1 MNNDATVAS
10 FDHNMSQS
18 NAHSSGGGKRILD
31 AVSALRH
38 RNYRLYWFGQ
48 IFSVL
53 AQNMEQVAQGWL
65 VLELTNSPLALGLT
79 GLAHAIP
86 AITLTLIGGA
96 VADRADR
103 RRIMIAAQ
111 SGTALMFLS
120 LSVLVLTGLAALW
133 HVMVLAFISGS
144 IRAFDRPSRMALLPQ
159 MVPREDIPNA
169 VAIGGTIWQLCR
181 LIGPAAA
188 GMLIYFFGVGPTYVF
203 CCLASLSAAGLWLGI
218 RTGQPALAA
227 SGGGLLRNMME
238 GINFIRTNELY
249 YTLMGMTFFNSVFGM
264 SYLILMPVFA
274 RDILQVGSQGFGFLQ
289 TAGGAGALIGT
300 LVVAAFS
307 DSRRLPVQAARGATL
322 FGALLLL
329 FAFSP
334 LYPLSLAL
342 AFLLGMV
349 SQFYITAINTVLQLN
364 LPEQLRGRV
373 MGVHGLTWDLMPVG
387 GMIAGTIAEFA
398 GAPAAVAVGAIF
410 VAGLGLW
417 VMPIAPRFS
426 AAERRQPNEAPVT
439 GGAGPLIRK

>member
-1 MNNDATVAS
+1 
-10 FDHNMSQS
+10 MSQA
-18 NAHSSGGGKRILD
+18 NLRTSGGGKRILE
-31 AVSALRH
+31 AISALRH

-48 IFSVL
+48 LFSVL
-53 AQNMEQVAQGWL
+53 AQNMEHVAQGWL
-65 VLELTNSPLALGLT
+65 VLELTNSPLALGVT

-86 AITLTLIGGA
+86 TITLTLVGGA
-96 VADRADR
+96 IADRADR
-103 RRIMIAAQ
+103 RRIMIASQ
-111 SGTALMFLS
+111 MGTALMFLIIA
-120 LSVLVLTGLAALW
+120 VLVFTGLAALW
-133 HVMVLAFISGS
+133 HVMLLAFISGS

-181 LIGPAAA
+181 LVGPAAA
-188 GMLIYFFGVGPTYVF
+188 GILIYLFGVGPTFVA
-203 CCLASLSAAGLWLGI
+203 CCLASLTAVGLWLAI
-218 RTGQPALAA
+218 RTVQPALAA
-227 SGGGLLRNMME
+227 AGGGLLKNMME
-238 GINFIRTNELY
+238 GVNFIRKNELY

-300 LVVAAFS
+300 LLVAVFS
-307 DSRRLPVQAARGATL
+307 DTRRLPLHAARGATL

-329 FAFSP
+329 FAFSR

-342 AFLLGMV
+342 AFVLGMV

-398 GAPAAVAVGAIF
+398 GAPTAVAVGAVF

-417 VMPIAPRFS
+417 VIPIAPRFS
-426 AAERRQPNEAPVT
+426 SAEQRRDTEAAATE
-439 GGAGPLIRK
+439 GPRPITQK

>member
-1 MNNDATVAS
+1 MNNGAS
-10 FDHNMSQS
+10 SRFLHNMSQA
-18 NAHSSGGGKRILD
+18 NAHSTGGGKRILE
-31 AVSALRH
+31 AISALRH

-48 IFSVL
+48 LFSVL
-53 AQNMEQVAQGWL
+53 AQNMEHVAQGWL
-65 VLELTNSPLALGLT
+65 VLELTNSPLALGVT

-86 AITLTLIGGA
+86 TITLTLVGGA
-96 VADRADR
+96 IADRADR
-103 RRIMIAAQ
+103 RRIMIASQ
-111 SGTALMFLS
+111 TGTALMFLT
-120 LSVLVLTGLAALW
+120 LAVLVLTGLAALW

-181 LIGPAAA
+181 LVGPAAA
-188 GMLIYFFGVGPTYVF
+188 GILIYLFGVGPTF
-203 CCLASLSAAGLWLGI
+203 IACCLASFTAVSLWLAI
-218 RTGQPALAA
+218 RAVQPALAA
-227 SGGGLLRNMME
+227 SGGGLLKNMME
-238 GINFIRTNELY
+238 GVNFIRKNELY

-300 LVVAAFS
+300 LLVATFS
-307 DSRRLPVQAARGATL
+307 DPRRLPLQAARGATL

-329 FAFSP
+329 FAFSR

-342 AFLLGMV
+342 AFVLGMV

-398 GAPAAVAVGAIF
+398 GAPAAVAVGAVF
-410 VAGLGLW
+410 VAGLGFW

-426 AAERRQPNEAPVT
+426 GIEQRQTND
-439 GGAGPLIRK
+439 GGTSEGARPLTHK

>member
-1 MNNDATVAS
+1 
-10 FDHNMSQS
+10 MSQA
-18 NAHSSGGGKRILD
+18 NAHSTGGGKRILE
-31 AVSALRH
+31 AISALRH

-48 IFSVL
+48 LFSVL
-53 AQNMEQVAQGWL
+53 AQNMEHVAQGWL
-65 VLELTNSPLALGLT
+65 VLELTNSPLALGVT
-79 GLAHAIP
+79 GLAHALP
-86 AITLTLIGGA
+86 TITLTLVGGA
-96 VADRADR
+96 IADRADR
-103 RRIMIAAQ
+103 RRIMIASQ
-111 SGTALMFLS
+111 TGTALMFLTIA
-120 LSVLVLTGLAALW
+120 VLVLTGLAALW

-181 LIGPAAA
+181 LVGPAAA
-188 GMLIYFFGVGPTYVF
+188 GILIYLFGVGPTF
-203 CCLASLSAAGLWLGI
+203 IACCLASFTAVSLWLSI
-218 RTGQPALAA
+218 HAVQPALAA
-227 SGGGLLRNMME
+227 SGGGLLKNMME
-238 GINFIRTNELY
+238 GVNFIRKNELY

-300 LVVAAFS
+300 LLVATFS
-307 DSRRLPVQAARGATL
+307 DPRRLPLQAARGATL

-329 FAFSP
+329 FAFSR

-342 AFLLGMV
+342 AFVLGMV

-398 GAPAAVAVGAIF
+398 GAPAAVAVGAVF

-426 AAERRQPNEAPVT
+426 GIEQRQTND
-439 GGAGPLIRK
+439 GGASEGARPLTHK

>member
-1 MNNDATVAS
+1 
-10 FDHNMSQS
+10 MSQA
-18 NAHSSGGGKRILD
+18 NTHSTGGRKRIFE
-31 AVSALRH
+31 AISALRH

-48 IFSVL
+48 LFSVL
-53 AQNMEQVAQGWL
+53 AQNMELVAQGWL
-65 VLELTNSPLALGLT
+65 VLELTNSPLALGVT

-86 AITLTLIGGA
+86 TITLTLIGGA
-96 VADRADR
+96 IADRADR

-111 SGTALMFLS
+111 SGTALMFLTIA
-120 LSVLVLTGLAALW
+120 LLVLTGRAALW

-169 VAIGGTIWQLCR
+169 VVIGGTIWQLCR
-181 LIGPAAA
+181 LVGPAAA
-188 GMLIYFFGVGPTYVF
+188 GMLIYLFGVGPTYVT
-203 CCLASLSAAGLWLGI
+203 CCLASLTAVSLWLGI

-227 SGGGLLRNMME
+227 SGGGLLRNMLE
-238 GINFIRTNELY
+238 GVNFIRTNELY

-300 LVVAAFS
+300 LLVAVFS
-307 DSRRLPVQAARGATL
+307 DTRRLPLQAARGATL
-322 FGALLLL
+322 FGALLLV
-329 FAFSP
+329 FAFSR

-342 AFLLGMV
+342 AFVLGMV

-364 LPEQLRGRV
+364 LPERLRGRV

-398 GAPAAVAVGAIF
+398 GAPTAVAVGAVF

-417 VMPIAPRFS
+417 VVPIAPRFS
-426 AAERRQPNEAPVT
+426 GVEHRETNEAPAAE
-439 GGAGPLIRK
+439 GARPLIQK

>member
-1 MNNDATVAS
+1 
-10 FDHNMSQS
+10 MSQA
-18 NAHSSGGGKRILD
+18 NANSAGGRKRILE
-31 AVSALRH
+31 ALSALRH

-48 IFSVL
+48 LFSVL
-53 AQNMEQVAQGWL
+53 AQNMEHVAQGWL
-65 VLELTNSPLALGLT
+65 VLELTNSPLALGVT

-86 AITLTLIGGA
+86 TITLTLVGGA
-96 VADRADR
+96 IADRADR
-103 RRIMIAAQ
+103 RRIMIASQ
-111 SGTALMFLS
+111 TGTALIFLTIA
-120 LSVLVLTGLAALW
+120 VLVLTGRAALW
-133 HVMVLAFISGS
+133 HVMVLAFVSGS

-188 GMLIYFFGVGPTYVF
+188 GILIFLSGVGPTF
-203 CCLASLSAAGLWLGI
+203 IACCLASLTAVALWLAI
-218 RTGQPALAA
+218 RTVQPAIAA
-227 SGGGLLRNMME
+227 SGGGLLKNMME
-238 GINFIRTNELY
+238 GVNFIRKNELY

-300 LVVAAFS
+300 LSVAAFS
-307 DSRRLPVQAARGATL
+307 DTRRLPLQAARGATL
-322 FGALLLL
+322 FGALLLM
-329 FAFSP
+329 FAFSR
-334 LYPLSLAL
+334 LYPASLAL
-342 AFLLGMV
+342 AFVLGIV

-398 GAPAAVAVGAIF
+398 GAPTAVGVGAVF

-417 VMPIAPRFS
+417 VIPIAPRFS
-426 AAERRQPNEAPVT
+426 GADQRQHTEAPAAK
-439 GGAGPLIRK
+439 GARTLTPR

>member
-1 MNNDATVAS
+1 
-10 FDHNMSQS
+10 
-18 NAHSSGGGKRILD
+18 
-31 AVSALRH
+31 
-38 RNYRLYWFGQ
+38 
-48 IFSVL
+48 VL
-53 AQNMEQVAQGWL
+53 AQNMEHVAQGWL
-65 VLELTNSPLALGLT
+65 VLELTNSPLALGVT

-86 AITLTLIGGA
+86 TITLTLVGGA
-96 VADRADR
+96 IADRADR
-103 RRIMIAAQ
+103 RRIMIASQ
-111 SGTALMFLS
+111 MGTALMFLIIA
-120 LSVLVLTGLAALW
+120 LLVFTGRAALW
-133 HVMVLAFISGS
+133 HVMLLAFISGS

-181 LIGPAAA
+181 LVGPAAA
-188 GMLIYFFGVGPTYVF
+188 GILIYLFGVGPTFVA
-203 CCLASLSAAGLWLGI
+203 CCLASLTAVGLWLAI
-218 RTGQPALAA
+218 RTVQPALAA
-227 SGGGLLRNMME
+227 GAGGLLTNMME
-238 GINFIRTNELY
+238 GVNFIRKNELY

-300 LVVAAFS
+300 LLVAAFS
-307 DSRRLPVQAARGATL
+307 DTRRLPLQAARGATL

-329 FAFSP
+329 FAFSR

-342 AFLLGMV
+342 AFVLGMV

-387 GMIAGTIAEFA
+387 GMFAGTIAEFA
-398 GAPAAVAVGAIF
+398 GAPTAVAVGAVF

-417 VMPIAPRFS
+417 VIPIAPRFS
-426 AAERRQPNEAPVT
+426 GVEQRRGHEAAPAQ
-439 GGAGPLIRK
+439 GPGPITQK

>member
-1 MNNDATVAS
+1 
-10 FDHNMSQS
+10 MSQA
-18 NAHSSGGGKRILD
+18 NAHSAGGGKRILE
-31 AVSALRH
+31 AISALRH

-48 IFSVL
+48 LFSVL
-53 AQNMEQVAQGWL
+53 AQNMEHVAQGWL

-86 AITLTLIGGA
+86 TITLTLVGGA

-103 RRIMIAAQ
+103 RRIMIASQ
-111 SGTALMFLS
+111 SGTALMFLTIA
-120 LSVLVLTGLAALW
+120 VLVMTGLAALW

-188 GMLIYFFGVGPTYVF
+188 GMLIYLFGVGTTFVACF
-203 CCLASLSAAGLWLGI
+203 LASFTAVGLWLAI
-218 RTGQPALAA
+218 RTVHPVLAA
-227 SGGGLLRNMME
+227 SGGGLLKNMME
-238 GINFIRTNELY
+238 GVNFIRHNELY

-300 LVVAAFS
+300 LSVAMFS
-307 DSRRLPVQAARGATL
+307 DSRRLPLQAARGATL
-322 FGALLLL
+322 FGMVLLL
-329 FAFSP
+329 FAFSRV
-334 LYPLSLAL
+334 YPVSLAL
-342 AFLLGMV
+342 AFVLGMV

-387 GMIAGTIAEFA
+387 GMVAGTIAEFA
-398 GAPAAVAVGAIF
+398 GAPAAVAVGALF

-417 VMPIAPRFS
+417 IIPIAPRFS
-426 AAERRQPNEAPVT
+426 GVAGNDTQEAAATQ
-439 GGAGPLIRK
+439 GARPRT

>member
-1 MNNDATVAS
+1 
-10 FDHNMSQS
+10 MSQA
-18 NAHSSGGGKRILD
+18 NATRSGGGKRILE
-31 AVSALRH
+31 AISALRH

-48 IFSVL
+48 LFSVL
-53 AQNMEQVAQGWL
+53 AQNMEHVAQGWL

-86 AITLTLIGGA
+86 TITLTLVGGA
-96 VADRADR
+96 IADRADR
-103 RRIMIAAQ
+103 RRIMIASQTGA
-111 SGTALMFLS
+111 ALIFLTVA
-120 LSVLVLTGLAALW
+120 VLVLTGVVALW
-133 HVMVLAFISGS
+133 HVMVLAFVSGS

-188 GMLIYFFGVGPTYVF
+188 GVLIYLFGVGPTF
-203 CCLASLSAAGLWLGI
+203 LACSLGSGTAVTLWLAI
-218 RTGQPALAA
+218 RTVQPTITA
-227 SGGGLLRNMME
+227 SGSGLLKNMME
-238 GINFIRTNELY
+238 GVNFIWKNELY

-300 LVVAAFS
+300 LSVAVFS
-307 DSRRLPVQAARGATL
+307 DIRRLPLQAARGATL
-322 FGALLLL
+322 FGALLLM
-329 FAFSP
+329 FAFST
-334 LYPLSLAL
+334 LYSVSLAL
-342 AFLLGMV
+342 AFVLGMV

-398 GAPAAVAVGAIF
+398 GAPTAVAVGAVF

-426 AAERRQPNEAPVT
+426 GLDQRHESEARSAEGVRPVT
-439 GGAGPLIRK
+439 HK